1 MLLSARNVA
10 SALALLP
17 HVSGF
22 VTNSSKSLGYTYL
35 GCYIDDAPG
44 GRLLPKEAYDNSS
57 NTNDLCQTE
66 AQQLDYVFFGTEYQ
80 SQCFLGNSPPPSSYK
95 ANEAHCTYSC
105 AGDATEVCG
114 GVGGYLSVY
123 YNASVYTPGT
133 NKSQP
138 ANAPVTVMQAGNY
151 KYIGCYSEA
160 TSGRALSGLTPSIP
174 VGGNTVE
181 SCEASCQGYTYFG
194 VGRSFF
200 TVFLSVHTTIE
211 TRTCPTRTDDCFKA
225 ESRFLHLNI
234 CLKKNILTFESQ

>member
-1 MLLSARNVA
+1 MLLSARNFA

-22 VTNSSKSLGYTYL
+22 VSNSSKSLGYTYL

-44 GRLLPKEAYDNSS
+44 GRLLPVEAYDNNS

-123 YNASVYTPGT
+123 YNASLYRPGS
-133 NKSQP
+133 NNSQP
-138 ANAPVTVMQAGNY
+138 TNAPVTVTQAGNY

-174 VGGNTVE
+174 AGGNTVE

-194 VGRSFF
+194 VGRSFLQF
-200 TVFLSVHTTIE
+200 FYLFIP
-211 TRTCPTRTDDCFKA
+211 R
-225 ESRFLHLNI
+225 
-234 CLKKNILTFESQ
+234 LKKVHVPHAQTVSSRLNPDFST